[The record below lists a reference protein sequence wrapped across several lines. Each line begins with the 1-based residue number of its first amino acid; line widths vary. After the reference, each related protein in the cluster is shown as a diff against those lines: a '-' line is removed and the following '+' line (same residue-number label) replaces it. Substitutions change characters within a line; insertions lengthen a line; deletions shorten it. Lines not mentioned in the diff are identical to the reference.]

1 MDLSTTKIIEAA
13 RQLLK
18 EYGYFMDELWHVDD
32 VNFICEQRELKKLTK
47 EEAMKVFEVAKEQFD
62 GEYGISWPQLEKA
75 LYIYLQREDVLKRSE
90 ANGRNVAA
98 K

>member
-1 MDLSTTKIIEAA
+1 MDVNTIKIIEAA

-32 VNFICEQRELKKLTK
+32 VNFICEQRNLKKLTQA
-47 EEAMKVFEVAKEQFD
+47 EAMKVFEVAKEQFD

-75 LYIYLQREDVLKRSE
+75 LRVYLQREEVLRRCRVDEVVK
-90 ANGRNVAA
+90 
-98 K
+98 

>member
-1 MDLSTTKIIEAA
+1 MDVSATKIIEAA

-32 VNFICEQRELKKLTK
+32 VNFICEQRNLAKLSK
-47 EEAMKVFEVAKEQFD
+47 EEAMRVFEVAKEQFD

-75 LYIYLQREDVLKRSE
+75 LYIYLQREEVLKQE
-90 ANGRNVAA
+90 IA

>member
-1 MDLSTTKIIEAA
+1 MDVNTTKIIEAA

-32 VNFICEQRELKKLTK
+32 VNFICEQRNLKKLSK

-75 LYIYLQREDVLKRSE
+75 LRIYLQREKTMKNEIAR
-90 ANGRNVAA
+90 
-98 K
+98 